1 MLAVE
6 HPHLGLTHDDHAD
19 LDLAN
24 RFGQQ
29 HSGDHTINLGLR
41 HSGLCPVIEFDA
53 HASRASSEIR

>member
-1 MLAVE
+1 MLAIEVL
-6 HPHLGLTHDDHAD
+6 HVGLAHDDHAD

-29 HSGDHTINLGLR
+29 HGGDHSIDLR
-41 HSGLCPVIEFDA
+41 LRDSRRCPVIEFDA